1 MTSAGYTYNP
11 PPGWDV
17 PADGWSPPSGWTP
30 DPDWPAAP
38 DGWQFWV
45 REAAMEASAAQQPE
59 TESVAEDQHS
69 ELVATPAE
77 SLAPVEALRQR
88 VAELEAEVSRLS
100 AGALNE
106 KGVILDDD
114 IVLQEVGIY
123 RYHHPLE
130 NAAEY
135 KEELKTLEAEIST
148 MVRERTAVLASTMFT
163 YNNSLAQGKRMT
175 AEFSKLMLRTYNVEA
190 DNCVRALRSGNVVT
204 AKKRLEASVTSIA
217 QLGAMMEM
225 RINPEYHALREKEL
239 ELTADYQMKLQVEKE
254 EAREERERLREERRA
269 EQELTA
275 EKARLDKERGHYANA
290 LAALESAGDE
300 AGTAEINERLHLIDE
315 AIEKN
320 DFRIA
325 NIRAGYVYV
334 ISNRGALGPNVV
346 KIGLTRRLEPLD
358 RVRELGDASVPFPF
372 DVHAMFFADDAV
384 SVEAD
389 LHRAFADKRVN
400 HVNLRREFFFAS
412 PAEVRDVLLEHVGN
426 LLEFSEHPEATQY
439 LQSMK
444 YWPDGRQPN
453 DDANRQAIAAS

>member
-1 MTSAGYTYNP
+1 M
-11 PPGWDV
+11 
-17 PADGWSPPSGWTP
+17 
-30 DPDWPAAP
+30 AAP
-38 DGWQFWV
+38 V
-45 REAAMEASAAQQPE
+45 AQQSE
-59 TESVAEDQHS
+59 TESAAEDLKP
-69 ELVATPAE
+69 ELVASPTV
-77 SLAPVEALRQR
+77 SLAPVEALRRR
-88 VAELEAEVSRLS
+88 VAELEAEVARLN
-100 AGALNE
+100 AGAPDD
-106 KGVILDDD
+106 GRVILDDD
-114 IVLQEVGIY
+114 LMLQEVGIY

-130 NAAEY
+130 NSAEY
-135 KEELKTLEAEIST
+135 KEELKTLEAEIAT
-148 MVRERTAVLASTMFT
+148 MVRARTAVLASDMFT

-217 QLGAMMEM
+217 RLGAMMEM
-225 RINPEYHALREKEL
+225 RINPEYHALRVKEL
-239 ELTADYQMKLQVEKE
+239 ELTADYLMKLQVEKE

-290 LAALESAGDE
+290 LAALETAGDE
-300 AGTAEINERLHLIDE
+300 QGIAEINERLHSIDE

-384 SVEAD
+384 SVEAN

-412 PAEVRDVLLEHVGN
+412 PAEVRDVLLEQVGS

-439 LQSMK
+439 LQSLK
-444 YWPDGRQPN
+444 YWPDDRHPN
-453 DDANRQAIAAS
+453 DVSEQQAAASK